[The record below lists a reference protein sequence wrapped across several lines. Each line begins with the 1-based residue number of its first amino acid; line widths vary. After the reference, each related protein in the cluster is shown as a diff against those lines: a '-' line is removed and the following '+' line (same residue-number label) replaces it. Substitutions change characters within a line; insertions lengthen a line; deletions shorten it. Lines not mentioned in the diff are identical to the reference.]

1 MPVHLLVARHAYVL
15 YGNRVSMCHS
25 CSLSS
30 DRMNHPYAP
39 VNGQALLQSLE
50 HSDAAWIVTDT
61 HWHTTQVNAGFERLF
76 GWSAKDIQGQRPL
89 QLLLAEAQDAPLPAH
104 IEEALSRQGRFSGDV
119 QLLHREGHAI
129 WVAAV
134 INRLPQSGEVMVF
147 TDITFSKRFE
157 ALQKQTLEDV
167 ANERPLAALLNTLC
181 HDVECIMPGVAVGV
195 LLVDDQGCL
204 QSLTGPSLPRQSQ
217 EILSGMHI
225 GPDMGACG
233 AAAFSAQPVV
243 DADLRQSPPHLQRLY
258 QVLAGAGL
266 LACWASPI
274 FNRDRQVVG
283 VLAMYFRE
291 ARTPN
296 ALHQRMAQ
304 TCIHL
309 CTIAMERERS
319 RERIHQL
326 AYYDAL
332 TQLPNRSMFHRSAT
346 DALHAAQGRSGAL
359 LFVDLDRFKLVNDS
373 QGHAAGDAL
382 LCEVAQRIRAA
393 ARPGDVLGRLSSDEF
408 ALLLPRCSPPE
419 AEVVA
424 KRLLERIAEPFTI
437 GDAINIPHA
446 SVGICSY
453 PEDGTDVNTLL
464 RHADQ
469 AMYMAKQQGRQ
480 RWQRFTPAINQFTQD
495 RVAMEHALRE
505 ALRNGQLHLNY
516 QPQVLSSD
524 TQQLYGVEALAR
536 WQHPEWG
543 SVSPVR
549 FIAVAE
555 DAGMIQEFT
564 FWLMESACRQL
575 AAWRAE
581 GVNVPQVA
589 VNLSTK
595 NFHEPSFAQS
605 VADVLRRHGLTTK
618 DLVLEIT
625 ESVMLDASPATL
637 ANLEALHR
645 LGLQL
650 SLDDFGTGYSSLS
663 YLHRLPISEL
673 KLDKSFVQDLS
684 NSVAAEALIR
694 SVLSIARSLHMQVVA
709 EGVETAEQRQWLQ
722 LQGCPVLQ
730 GYLFCRPLAP
740 DAFASWLHKHQ
751 QNADATDAAPQATAS
766 EAHDRAP
773 ATLASQTPA
782 D

>member
-1 MPVHLLVARHAYVL
+1 
-15 YGNRVSMCHS
+15 
-25 CSLSS
+25 
-30 DRMNHPYAP
+30 MNHSAVPP
-39 VNGQALLQSLE
+39 HGNTLLSALDS
-50 HSDAAWIVTDT
+50 SDAAWIVTDAQYRT
-61 HWHTTQVNAGFERLF
+61 LRVNAGFERLF
-76 GWSAKDIQGQRPL
+76 GWSSQAVLQQQPL
-89 QLLLAEAQDAPLPAH
+89 QLLLGEPQDAPLPVH
-104 IEEALSRQGRFSGDV
+104 IRESLARHGRFTGDI
-119 QLLHREGHAI
+119 QLLHQDGRAI

-134 INRLPQSGEVMVF
+134 INRLPNAGEVI
-147 TDITFSKRFE
+147 TLSDITFSKRFE
-157 ALQKQTLEDV
+157 ALQKQVLEDV
-167 ANERPLAALLNTLC
+167 AHERPLEPLLTTLC
-181 HDVECIMPGVAVGV
+181 QEFERLVPGLAVGV
-195 LLVDDQGCL
+195 QQVDEQGLLHPLAC
-204 QSLTGPSLPRQSQ
+204 PSLPRAALDCLEAQP
-217 EILSGMHI
+217 I

-233 AAAFSAQPVV
+233 AASFLGQPV
-243 DADLRQSPPHLQRLY
+243 AQEDLRNIPAEHLQPL
-258 QVLAGAGL
+258 QQSL
-266 LACWASPI
+266 LEGGFQACWATPI
-274 FNRDRQVVG
+274 FTRDRQVIG
-283 VLAMYFRE
+283 VFALYFRE
-291 ARTPN
+291 ARLPN
-296 ALHQRMAQ
+296 ALHQRLAQ
-304 TCIHL
+304 TCVHL
-309 CTIAMERERS
+309 CTVAMERERS
-319 RERIHQL
+319 RQRIHQL
-326 AYYDAL
+326 TYYDAL
-332 TQLPNRSMFHRSAT
+332 TQLPNRSMFQRSAT
-346 DALHAAQGRSGAL
+346 DALHAAQGSSGAL

-408 ALLLPRCSPPE
+408 ALLLPQCTAPE

-437 GDAINIPHA
+437 GDAVNIPHA
-446 SVGICSY
+446 SVGICAY
-453 PEDGTDVNTLL
+453 PEDGTDINTLL

-469 AMYMAKQQGRQ
+469 AMYAAKQQGRQ

-505 ALRNGQLHLNY
+505 ALHNGQLQLHY
-516 QPQVLSSD
+516 QPQVLSSH
-524 TQQLYGVEALAR
+524 TSHLYGVEALAR

-543 SVSPVR
+543 YVSPMR

-564 FWLMESACRQL
+564 SWLMESACCQL
-575 AAWRAE
+575 AAWRAQ
-581 GVNVPQVA
+581 GVDVPQVA

-595 NFHEPSFAQS
+595 NFHEPTFAQS
-605 VADVLRRHGLTTK
+605 VADVLRRHGLTAK

-740 DAFASWLHKHQ
+740 EALATWLQGQLPAAISAPAPALSHAAAASS
-751 QNADATDAAPQATAS
+751 AAP
-766 EAHDRAP
+766 AHD
-773 ATLASQTPA
+773 SQT
-782 D
+782 

>member
-1 MPVHLLVARHAYVL
+1 
-15 YGNRVSMCHS
+15 
-25 CSLSS
+25 
-30 DRMNHPYAP
+30 MNHPSAP
-39 VNGQALLQSLE
+39 VTGQALIQSLDS
-50 HSDAAWIVTDT
+50 SDAAWIVTDT
-61 HWHTTQVNAGFERLF
+61 QFCTCQVNAGFERLF
-76 GWSAKDIQGQRPL
+76 GWTAQEALGQRPL
-89 QLLLAEAQDAPLPAH
+89 QLLLAEPQNAPLPAH
-104 IEEALSRQGRFSGDV
+104 VQEALDRHGRFSGDV

-134 INRLPQSGEVMVF
+134 INRLPQSGEAMVF

-157 ALQKQTLEDV
+157 ALQKQALEDV
-167 ANERPLAALLNTLC
+167 AHERPLPQLLHSLC
-181 HDVECIMPGVAVGV
+181 QDVERIAPALAVGV
-195 LLVDDQGCL
+195 LQVDEQGCL
-204 QSLTGPSLPRQSQ
+204 HPVACPSLPR
-217 EILSGMHI
+217 EALERLDGMHI
-225 GPDMGACG
+225 APDMGACG
-233 AAAFSAQPVV
+233 AAAFLAHPVA
-243 DADLRQSPPHLQRLY
+243 DADLRLGPPHLQRL
-258 QVLAGAGL
+258 QQILVDAGL

-274 FNRDRQVVG
+274 FNRDRQVIG
-283 VLAMYFRE
+283 VFALYFRE

-309 CTIAMERERS
+309 CTVAMERERS

-346 DALHAAQGRSGAL
+346 DALHAAQGRAGAL

-408 ALLLPRCSPPE
+408 ALLLPHCSAPE
-419 AEVVA
+419 AEAVA

-437 GDAINIPHA
+437 GDAVNIPHA
-446 SVGICSY
+446 SVGICAY
-453 PEDGTDVNTLL
+453 PEDGTDINTLL

-469 AMYMAKQQGRQ
+469 AMYVAKQQGRQ

-495 RVAMEHALRE
+495 RVAMEHALR
-505 ALRNGQLHLNY
+505 AAMHNGQLQLHY
-516 QPQVLSSD
+516 QPQVLSSH
-524 TQQLYGVEALAR
+524 THRLYGVEALAR

-543 SVSPVR
+543 YVSPMR

-564 FWLMESACRQL
+564 SWLMESACRQL
-575 AAWRAE
+575 AAWRAQDVE
-581 GVNVPQVA
+581 VPQVA
-589 VNLSTK
+589 INLSTK
-595 NFHEPSFAQS
+595 NFHEPLFAQS
-605 VADVLRRHGLTTK
+605 VADVLRRHGLTAK

-740 DAFASWLHKHQ
+740 DALVTWLQGERARPSMAQAS
-751 QNADATDAAPQATAS
+751 ASSPASAAAPAVS
-766 EAHDRAP
+766 HDP
-773 ATLASQTPA
+773 GV
-782 D
+782 

>member
-1 MPVHLLVARHAYVL
+1 
-15 YGNRVSMCHS
+15 
-25 CSLSS
+25 
-30 DRMNHPYAP
+30 MNHPSVP
-39 VNGQALLQSLE
+39 LNGHTLLQSLDC
-50 HSDAAWIVTDT
+50 SDAAWIVTDT
-61 HWHTTQVNAGFERLF
+61 HFRTCQVNAGFERLF
-76 GWSAKDIQGQRPL
+76 GWSAQDVQGQRPL
-89 QLLLAEAQDAPLPAH
+89 QLLLAESQNSRLPAH
-104 IEEALSRQGRFSGDV
+104 IQESLERHGRFTGDV

-157 ALQKQTLEDV
+157 ALQKQVLEDV
-167 ANERPLAALLNTLC
+167 AHERPLSQLLHSLC
-181 HDVECIMPGVAVGV
+181 LDVERMVPSLAVAVLQV
-195 LLVDDQGCL
+195 NEQGAL
-204 QSLTGPSLPRQSQ
+204 HPLAAPSLPR
-217 EILSGMHI
+217 EALERMGGMHI

-233 AAAFSAQPVV
+233 AAAFLAHPVG
-243 DADLRQSPPHLQRLY
+243 DADLRQGPPHLQRLHSILVDY
-258 QVLAGAGL
+258 GI

-283 VLAMYFRE
+283 VLALYFRE
-291 ARTPN
+291 PRTPN

-309 CTIAMERERS
+309 CTVAMERERS

-346 DALHAAQGRSGAL
+346 DALHAAQGRAGAL

-408 ALLLPRCSPPE
+408 ALLLPHCSAPE
-419 AEVVA
+419 AEAVA
-424 KRLLERIAEPFTI
+424 QRLLERIAAPFTI
-437 GDAINIPHA
+437 GDAVNIPHA
-446 SVGICSY
+446 SVGVCAY
-453 PEDGTDVNTLL
+453 PEDGTDINTLL

-469 AMYMAKQQGRQ
+469 AMYVAKQQGRQ

-505 ALRNGQLHLNY
+505 ALHNDQLQLHY
-516 QPQVLSSD
+516 QPQVLSSH
-524 TQQLYGVEALAR
+524 THQLYGVEALAR

-543 SVSPVR
+543 YVSPMR

-564 FWLMESACRQL
+564 AWLLESACRQL
-575 AAWRAE
+575 ASWRAQ
-581 GVNVPQVA
+581 GVEVPQIA

-605 VADVLRRHGLTTK
+605 VANVLQRHGLATK

-637 ANLEALHR
+637 ANLEALHQQ
-645 LGLQL
+645 GLLL

-663 YLHRLPISEL
+663 YLHRLPIAEL

-684 NSVAAEALIR
+684 SSVAAEALIR

-740 DAFASWLHKHQ
+740 DALVAWLQEQHMH
-751 QNADATDAAPQATAS
+751 AV
-766 EAHDRAP
+766 
-773 ATLASQTPA
+773 
-782 D
+782 